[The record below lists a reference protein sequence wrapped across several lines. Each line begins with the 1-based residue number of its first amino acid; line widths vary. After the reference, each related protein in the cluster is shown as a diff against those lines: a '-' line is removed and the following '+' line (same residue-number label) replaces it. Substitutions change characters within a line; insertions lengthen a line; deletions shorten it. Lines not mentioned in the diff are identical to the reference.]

1 MDAQPVTVN
10 GRPVDQLTTDQYNF
24 CRAVGAMK
32 VDLLRSGK
40 EPGWLV
46 AHPGELSLTWGET
59 PAEVCGLRVV
69 ELESCRPVRFSL
81 TH

>member
-1 MDAQPVTVN
+1 
-10 GRPVDQLTTDQYNF
+10 
-24 CRAVGAMK
+24 MK
-32 VDLLRSGK
+32 VDLIRSGK
-40 EPGWLV
+40 EPGWLIE
-46 AHPGELSLTWGET
+46 HPGELSLTWGET